1 MAVKQVYLSAAGADA
16 EAYAKVNKKALTFLH
31 FGIGSG
37 ENPSPENCEMINEK
51 YTMPISTLKEMGD
64 GIFKIRG
71 VFSNEN
77 LTEDFIYRELALYI
91 KDPKN
96 ESQTILYCYGNAKTA
111 QGDYTETI
119 PAFSGSG
126 NKINRLFDIDIR
138 VTGGS
143 ATFEIDDSAKADVA
157 TVQEIRDDLTAE
169 TAAREEGDAAAK
181 NLANAT
187 GTLAIKHGGTGATTA
202 KGAQYQLLGNMEE
215 VDTNAIDDT
224 YFLGAFAGASET
236 KGIAYK
242 RKGGTVWEWIKS
254 KISSV
259 LGLTATSYSGKA
271 ATAGTADTANVADIS
286 KATISSQVA
295 INEFDSTKPYA
306 LLASYSDHATQN
318 NDINYIFY
326 AVREHTGNTKD
337 LFIMRINGRWTKTGL
352 GGLRLDCLYTSTGYT
367 PPLTLTY
374 KYTAGTDIKMELY
387 AEITSNW
394 QQWRIIPIIS
404 SSGDYGANALHIQK
418 WTYRTIKD
426 NGAKICV
433 ATTTANCPDVVN
445 TTNAESPVIHG
456 KADGLTKTL
465 PVAEGGTGATTAKG
479 AQNNLLTMSESTNA
493 VSDSDLI
500 VQKYTSPTEATGT
513 LLYKKASSIWT
524 YIQSKISSVLGLTAT
539 AYGGKA
545 ATAGTADTAKALSAT
560 YIKGLS
566 ISGKTITYTKG
577 DNTTGTLTT
586 QDTNT
591 TYNAATQSAA
601 GLMSAADK
609 TKLDGI
615 TAGASSYTHPTT
627 SGNKHIPSGG
637 ANNQVLGYSA
647 DGTAQWASRY
657 DMIHTCSTAYG
668 TTAKTI
674 DIQGFKLQVGA
685 CIKVCFTYGNNSTSP
700 TLNVSNTGAKEIRV
714 QRLGGSIVPFTLGY
728 GGRGQGSCFWE
739 AGTVLELMYNGT
751 YWVAVNNPIVKMS
764 IEDDYMTKASSSE
777 TYTGNSY
784 KVYLDGYKEQWGRV
798 KRPSIVSSG
807 GNWDALID
815 FNYKFYDKNSFYVN
829 LNASSSEDKNAAAI
843 ISHYVVSNAD
853 GIQVQYKNQSGGQ
866 VTTPVFTWNAKG
878 Y

>member
-37 ENPSPENCEMINEK
+37 ENPSPENCEMIDEK
-51 YTMPISTLKEMGD
+51 YTMPITTLKEMGD

-91 KDPKN
+91 KNPKN

-111 QGDYTETI
+111 QADYTETI

-126 NKINRLFDIDIR
+126 NKINRMFDIDIR

-169 TAAREEGDAAAK
+169 IEAREAGDTAAK

-187 GTLAIKHGGTGATTA
+187 GTLAIEHGGTGATSDREAQYNLLNNLEEMKNTITDEFEVVGRFITTGNKTNGAIYKFKALLIWNYIKGKIKSVLGLDETEYKGNSASATTLKGTQLAKGTDLNNVLTTGEYYALDNTEYTNAPCINFSMRVIQIMSSYKYQILYAYQTAKIYGRSYYFTGSGNVWSDWKELVTKTELINSETTAKNLANATGTLSVAKGGTGATTA
-202 KGAQYQLLGNMEE
+202 KGAQ
-215 VDTNAIDDT
+215 
-224 YFLGAFAGASET
+224 
-236 KGIAYK
+236 K
-242 RKGGTVWEWIKS
+242 
-254 KISSV
+254 
-259 LGLTATSYSGKA
+259 
-271 ATAGTADTANVADIS
+271 
-286 KATISSQVA
+286 
-295 INEFDSTKPYA
+295 
-306 LLASYSDHATQN
+306 
-318 NDINYIFY
+318 
-326 AVREHTGNTKD
+326 
-337 LFIMRINGRWTKTGL
+337 
-352 GGLRLDCLYTSTGYT
+352 
-367 PPLTLTY
+367 
-374 KYTAGTDIKMELY
+374 
-387 AEITSNW
+387 
-394 QQWRIIPIIS
+394 
-404 SSGDYGANALHIQK
+404 
-418 WTYRTIKD
+418 
-426 NGAKICV
+426 
-433 ATTTANCPDVVN
+433 
-445 TTNAESPVIHG
+445 
-456 KADGLTKTL
+456 
-465 PVAEGGTGATTAKG
+465 
-479 AQNNLLTMSESTNA
+479 NLLTMSESTNA

-513 LLYKKASSIWT
+513 LLYKKASAIWT

-609 TKLDGI
+609 AKLDGI

-647 DGTAQWASRY
+647 DGTAQWAGRHDFIY
-657 DMIHTCSTAYG
+657 TCSTAK
-668 TTAKTI
+668 TTREKTVALT
-674 DIQGFKLQVGA
+674 GFKLEVGA
-685 CIKVCFTYGNNSTSP
+685 CIRVRFTNGNGASNP
-700 TLNVSNTGAKEIRV
+700 TLNVNNTGAKEIRV
-714 QRLGGSIVPFTLGY
+714 LRVGEVGITPFTLQH
-728 GGRGQGSCFWE
+728 GGRNSGAYYWNSNI
-739 AGTVLELMYNGT
+739 TLELIYDGT
-751 YWVAVNNPIVKMS
+751 YWLVVNNPVVKYK
-764 IEDDYMTKASSSE
+764 IDDNYMTKASSSE
-777 TYTGNSY
+777 SY
-784 KVYLDGYKEQWGRV
+784 SDNVSYRYYIDGYKEQWGYV
-798 KRPSIVSSG
+798 KKGAAWGNSSEW
-807 GNWDALID
+807 NPTINFDTS
-815 FNYKFYDKNSFYVN
+815 FYDKMAFCLSLNITSDSGTLTKGTTIFNVNTGAGSFGVK
-829 LNASSSEDKNAAAI
+829 LNGVTCGQTDFPI
-843 ISHYVVSNAD
+843 IA
-853 GIQVQYKNQSGGQ
+853 
-866 VTTPVFTWNAKG
+866 WNAKG